1 MEKYNLIEEKYNPL
15 FKRKEIKF
23 NLTSKATPSKTEV
36 EKLIS
41 EKFSSSPEKI
51 KIKKI
56 SSKFGINEFIVDTHI
71 YTSKEDKDKTEI
83 KTKKEFVA
91 EKLTR
96 EAEKKAKQESAI
108 SKENI
113 SEIKLGGINQ

>member
-15 FKRKEIKF
+15 FRRKEIKF
-23 NLTSKATPSKTEV
+23 SLTSKATPSKTEV

-41 EKFSSSPEKI
+41 EKFSSLSEKI

-56 SSKFGINEFIVDTHI
+56 SSKFGVNEFIVDTHI

-83 KTKKEFVA
+83 KTKKEFAA
-91 EKLTR
+91 EKLAR

-113 SEIKLGGINQ
+113 SEIKLGDVN